1 MSFDEKMEMLEEVM
15 DLESGELKPEALLAD
30 MEEWD
35 SLSKLAL
42 MAEVKKEFGKK
53 LPAEEIMGFKTVQDI
68 LDYLE

>member
-15 DLESGELKPEALLAD
+15 DLESDELKPEALLAD

-53 LPAEEIMGFKTVQDI
+53 LSAEEIMDFETVQDI
-68 LDYLE
+68 LDYLG